1 MSDVFDDTLK
11 AAADSFFALPG
22 AEYVT
27 YRPRTGLSHRIRAVV
42 TRSQW
47 QPLPGKIEGGSRPP
61 LYVLVKN
68 DAAAGISSEAVDT
81 GGDELDVAPVIN
93 EPPIAMRITDIV
105 NQDAG
110 LMLLLAQ

>member
-11 AAADSFFALPG
+11 AAADNFFALPG

-27 YRPRTGLSHRIRAVV
+27 YRPRTGSSRRIRAVV

-47 QPLPGKIEGGSRPP
+47 QALPGVEGGSRPP
-61 LYVLVKN
+61 VHVLVKN
-68 DAAAGISSEAVDT
+68 DAASGVSSAAVDT

-105 NQDAG
+105 NHDAG
-110 LMLLLAQ
+110 LMLLKVQ